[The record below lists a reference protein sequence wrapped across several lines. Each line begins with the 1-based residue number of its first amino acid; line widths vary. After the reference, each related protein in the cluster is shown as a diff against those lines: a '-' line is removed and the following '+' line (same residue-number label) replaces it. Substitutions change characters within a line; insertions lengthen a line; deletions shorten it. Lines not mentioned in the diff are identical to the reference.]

1 MSSTSRNTGSSPRP
15 APDAGAGTGSGS
27 GPGAGTAA
35 PQWFPTAGQRWVLAL
50 TAIGSFMVVLD
61 MLVVATALTAIQRDL
76 HASMADLE
84 WTVNAYTLSFAV
96 LLMTGASLGD
106 RFGRRRLFAAGL
118 ALFSLASAA
127 CALSPD
133 AATLIAARAVQGA
146 GAAAIMPVALGLL
159 NAAFP
164 PERRG
169 WALGVYGSVTGLA
182 ALLGPILGGALTQG
196 LAWQWIFWLNVPLG
210 LGAIPFVLRRL
221 TEGFGQGT
229 AVDLPGLLLF
239 SVASVGLVWGLV
251 RADAAG
257 WASAEVTGTLVAGAL
272 LAACFV
278 AWQARARTP
287 MLPLRL
293 FRSRSFSAGN
303 TVIFLLN
310 ASMTG
315 AVFFMTQY
323 QQLGL
328 GHGPLA
334 AGVRMLPW
342 GVAPFLIAPRAGA
355 LADRLG
361 ERPLITLGMVL
372 QAAGMGWIA
381 LAATAHASYAAL
393 VAPMVLG
400 GVGFSLAIPAVTKAV
415 VSTSAPS
422 DIGKASGAYSTMRQL
437 GGAFGVAIPAAA
449 FSAAGSYASSSAFS
463 DGFRA
468 AMAVTAGLA
477 LAGAAAGVL
486 LPRRPKPG
494 PVGSTTKLS
503 QGSPDSVEGSQ
514 EGEPAACRDSA
525 SSNSVMDGS
534 SGDGIVSPVGTKPSR
549 R

>member
-1 MSSTSRNTGSSPRP
+1 MNATSRS
-15 APDAGAGTGSGS
+15 SGS
-27 GPGAGTAA
+27 GPRTQPDTPASGHGPAGPGPAQA
-35 PQWFPTAGQRWVLAL
+35 QWFPTAGQRWVLAL
-50 TAIGSFMVVLD
+50 TSIGSFVVILD

-106 RFGRRRLFAAGL
+106 RFGRRRMFAAGL

-127 CALSPD
+127 CALAPD

-146 GAAAIMPVALGLL
+146 GAAAVIPVALGLL
-159 NAAFP
+159 NSAFP

-169 WALGVYGSVTGLA
+169 WALGIYGSVTGLA

-210 LGAIPFVLRRL
+210 LGAIPFVLRRVK
-221 TEGFGQGT
+221 EGFGQGT

-239 SVASVGLVWGLV
+239 SVAAVGLVWGLV

-257 WASAEVTGTLVAGAL
+257 WGSDEVLGTLAAGAVF
-272 LAACFV
+272 AALFV
-278 AWQARARTP
+278 GWEGRARTP

-293 FRSRSFSAGN
+293 FRSRAFSAGN

-323 QQLGL
+323 QQVALL
-328 GHGPLA
+328 HGPLA

-342 GVAPFLIAPRAGA
+342 GIAPFLIAPRAGA
-355 LADRLG
+355 LADRVG
-361 ERPLITLGMVL
+361 ERPLITVGLVL

-381 LAATAHASYAAL
+381 LAATPHAGYAVL
-393 VAPMVLG
+393 VAPMFLSG
-400 GVGFSLAIPAVTKAV
+400 IGFSLAIPAVTKAV

-449 FSAAGSYASSSAFS
+449 FSAAGSYVSPAAFS
-463 DGFRA
+463 DGFRT
-468 AMAVTAGLA
+468 AMAVIAGLA
-477 LAGAAAGVL
+477 LLGAVAGAL
-486 LPRRPKPG
+486 LPRRPAAEPKA
-494 PVGSTTKLS
+494 T
-503 QGSPDSVEGSQ
+503 Q
-514 EGEPAACRDSA
+514 EPARPA
-525 SSNSVMDGS
+525 SLTSTHSNSVIPGS
-534 SGDGIVSPVGTKPSR
+534 SGDAIDSPVGTKPSR

>member
-1 MSSTSRNTGSSPRP
+1 MDSTAPNAAASNSP
-15 APDAGAGTGSGS
+15 APSRS
-27 GPGAGTAA
+27 A
-35 PQWFPTAGQRWVLAL
+35 PTRSARQQWFPTGRQRWVLAL
-50 TAIGSFMVVLD
+50 TSLGSFMVILD

-96 LLMTGASLGD
+96 LLMTIASLGD
-106 RFGRRRLFAAGL
+106 RFGRRRVFAAGL
-118 ALFSLASAA
+118 ALFSLASAG
-127 CALSPD
+127 CALAPD

-146 GAAAIMPVALGLL
+146 GAAMIIPVALGLL

-169 WALGVYGSVTGLA
+169 WALGIYGSVTGLA
-182 ALLGPILGGALTQG
+182 ALLGPVLGGALTQG

-210 LGAIPFVLRRL
+210 LGAIPFVLRRI

-229 AVDLPGLLLF
+229 SVDLPGLLLF
-239 SVASVGLVWGLV
+239 TLAAVGLVWGLV
-251 RADAAG
+251 RSDTAG
-257 WASAEVTGTLVAGAL
+257 WGSAEVAGTLAAGAV
-272 LAACFV
+272 LAVCFV
-278 AWQARARTP
+278 ARQARARTP

-293 FRSRSFSAGN
+293 FRSRAFSAGN

-323 QQLGL
+323 QQVALL
-328 GHGPLA
+328 HGPLA
-334 AGVRMLPW
+334 AGLRMLPW

-355 LADRLG
+355 LADRVG
-361 ERPLITLGMVL
+361 ERPLITAGMVL
-372 QAAGMGWIA
+372 QAAGMGGVA

-393 VAPMVLG
+393 VAPMALG
-400 GVGFSLAIPAVTKAV
+400 GVGFALAIPAVTKAV
-415 VSTSAPS
+415 VSTSAPA

-449 FSAAGSYASSSAFS
+449 FSAAGSYASPAAFS

-477 LAGAAAGVL
+477 LVGAAAATA
-486 LPRRPKPG
+486 LPGRRTQDAEPSSSRS
-494 PVGSTTKLS
+494 ST
-503 QGSPDSVEGSQ
+503 
-514 EGEPAACRDSA
+514 
-525 SSNSVMDGS
+525 SSNSVMPAS
-534 SGDGIVSPVGTKPSR
+534 SGDAIDSPVGTKPSR